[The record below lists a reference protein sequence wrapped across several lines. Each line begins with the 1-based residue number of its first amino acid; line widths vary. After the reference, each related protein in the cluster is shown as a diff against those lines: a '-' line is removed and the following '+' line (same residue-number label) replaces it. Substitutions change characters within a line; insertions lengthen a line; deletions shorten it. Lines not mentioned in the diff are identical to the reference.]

1 MSERI
6 QTYGEFWPYYLR
18 EHAQPSTRILHYV
31 GTSLGL
37 GVGLTAAVLRSGV
50 LVPAALVAAYG
61 FAWASHFGIEKN
73 RPATFKYPLWSLF
86 SDFRMLALAAT
97 GRLSEHLARA
107 GVGTT
112 AAQPERAEA
121 PAQRAP

>member
-1 MSERI
+1 MSDRM
-6 QTYGEFWPYYLR
+6 QTYAEFWPYYLR
-18 EHAQPSTRILHYV
+18 EHAQQSTRVLHYV
-31 GTSLGL
+31 GTSLGV
-37 GVGLTAAVLRSGV
+37 GVGVTAAVLRSGM

-97 GRLSEHLARA
+97 GRLSEHLTRA
-107 GVGTT
+107 GVGTAT
-112 AAQPERAEA
+112 ARPAQAEA
-121 PAQRAP
+121 SQRAP